1 MLTKYPLWK
10 YLLLIAVLVIGFVYS
25 APNLF
30 RPDSAVQFS
39 HETGEPVSQSNLD
52 QVTRA
57 LTAANIEFFGA
68 ETTGRTALVRVNSGE
83 AQLHAKS
90 VIQRTLGDG
99 YIVAINLAQT
109 TPQWLVDIGA
119 SPMKLG
125 LDLSGGVHFLLQVDT
140 ESAVKKRQET
150 NVVEIKRLL
159 RKERIRGLVNLNGNE
174 IRLRFTDEE
183 KRSEASTAIRKE
195 FPALERRL
203 EERGEY
209 YWLLVNLTAAQI
221 KTIEDNAV
229 SQNLTTL
236 RNRVNELGVSEPLV
250 AKQGR
255 NRIVVELPG
264 VQDTAQAKNI
274 LGKTATLEFHL
285 EAKPGD
291 SLASKEEFDFRNPQ
305 QGQRSAWL
313 NRQVVI
319 SGQNVQDA
327 RSSFDENGR
336 PQVSITLDGNG
347 GTLMNHATRKAIGER
362 LGVLFVERK
371 SRTIGYEK
379 DANGIEQPIK
389 QKYDSKQIISLAT
402 IQSALGVQFRITGLD
417 SPKEASDLAL
427 LLRAGAL
434 AAPMDFVEERTIGPS
449 LGAENIQM
457 GVLSV
462 QIGMG
467 LVVLFML
474 LYYRVFG
481 ILANVA
487 LAANIIIL
495 VALMSMLGATLTLP
509 GIAGIV
515 LTVGMA
521 VDANVLIFSR
531 IKEEIADGAKL
542 SAAISAGFDRAV
554 VTILDANITTLLVAV
569 ILYAIGTGPIKGFAV
584 TLALGILTSMFTA
597 IMGTRALVHL
607 TYGGRHLKKLYI

>member
-30 RPDSAVQFS
+30 RPDPAVQFS

-159 RKERIRGLVNLNGNE
+159 RKERIRGLVNLNGSE
-174 IRLRFTDEE
+174 IRLRFSDEA

>member
-30 RPDSAVQFS
+30 RPDPAVQFS

-183 KRSEASTAIRKE
+183 KRSEASAAIRKE